1 MTSSSSFE
9 ADLNPDTMQPRLRF
23 NFENGWSASLV
34 LFTNPSGPRPCD
46 AMLCALAA
54 APTGRWSEGK
64 TELGS
69 QEAFPDEA
77 IAFLAEIAAR
87 EAV

>member
-1 MTSSSSFE
+1 MTPQFE
-9 ADLNPDTMQPRLRF
+9 ADLYPDTHQPRVRF

-34 LFTNPSGPRPCD
+34 LLTNPEGPKSTE

-54 APTGRWSEGK
+54 APTGKWGTGK

-69 QEAFPDEA
+69 QEAFADEA
-77 IAFLAEIAAR
+77 IAWLAAIAAR
-87 EAV
+87 PQA

>member
-1 MTSSSSFE
+1 MTPSFE
-9 ADLNPDTMQPRLRF
+9 ADLDPDTRQPRIRF
-23 NFENGWSASLV
+23 NFDNGWSASVV
-34 LFTNPSGPRPCD
+34 LFTNPLGPRPCD

-54 APTGRWSEGK
+54 APTGHWQQNM

-69 QEAFPDEA
+69 QEAFADEA
-77 IAFLAEIAAR
+77 IAYLAAIAGR

>member
-1 MTSSSSFE
+1 MTPSFE
-9 ADLNPDTMQPRLRF
+9 ADLCPDTRQPRVRF
-23 NFENGWSASLV
+23 NFGNGWSASLI
-34 LFTNPSGPRPCD
+34 LFTNPKGPRPCD

-54 APTGRWSEGK
+54 APTGQWGQDK

-69 QEAFPDEA
+69 QEAWPDEA

-87 EAV
+87 PGA